1 MLRFIGIKELNIIER
16 LKLFSLTRP
25 YYKKLRTYFKNPEL
39 IIRIKKY
46 NKEGKQKKF
55 SIHSRINAQRL
66 LLTSQ
71 SADWDL
77 PRAIHKNFNKFLKEI
92 ENKFEKPRIRR
103 PQR

>member
-16 LKLFSLTRP
+16 LKLFSLTKH
-25 YYKKLRTYFKNPEL
+25 YHKKLRTYLKNPEL
-39 IIRIKKY
+39 IVRIKKY
-46 NKEGKQKKF
+46 SKQGKQKF
-55 SIHSRINAQRL
+55 SIHSRINAPRL
-66 LLTSQ
+66 ILTSQ

-77 PRAIHKNFNKFLKEI
+77 SRTIHKNFNKFLKEI